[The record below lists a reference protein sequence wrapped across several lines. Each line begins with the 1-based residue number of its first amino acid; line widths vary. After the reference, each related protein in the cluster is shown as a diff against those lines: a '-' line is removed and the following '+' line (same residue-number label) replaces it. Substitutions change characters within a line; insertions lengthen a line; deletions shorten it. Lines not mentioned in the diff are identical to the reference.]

1 MNTVRARR
9 HARAHY
15 RRHRMACQLP
25 GAPSP
30 EALWRL
36 LRAGDSSVRP
46 TPADRLRASATPMP
60 RARTTPRARTR
71 TPRRARA
78 SAFRALKRRA
88 AGVGSSTRPSASTP
102 DSSGSPLRRRTSSTP
117 RSHPRRLRHAAPPAR
132 RRARHTPELHRRAP
146 RPHRQPAVRRDLARR
161 ALL

>member
-1 MNTVRARR
+1 
-9 HARAHY
+9 
-15 RRHRMACQLP
+15 MACQLP

-60 RARTTPRARTR
+60 RARTTPRARAR
-71 TPRRARA
+71 TPRQARA
-78 SAFRALKRRA
+78 SVFRALKRRA

-117 RSHPRRLRHAAPPAR
+117 SSDSFSNSPRRPWRTPASFPTRTAARGPACS
-132 RRARHTPELHRRAP
+132 
-146 RPHRQPAVRRDLARR
+146 
-161 ALL
+161 